1 MPKLVPIPVDSPF
14 SPLEDRDMVVIGRS
28 STGHKR
34 AGKKGLMYVGAVTE
48 AGKFH
53 ERKVMVDARFPHI
66 VFICGKRGSG
76 KSYTLGVVAEE
87 LAGTKTGIGV
97 VIVDPVGVF
106 WSMKFP
112 NRSKSERDALKKWG
126 MKVQGLNNMKV
137 MAPAGYFNELR
148 ETVDEPFSITVS
160 DMTAEDWCSV
170 FDIDRFKVQGL
181 LIGTALQKALE
192 GYRYLSPKG
201 RKMKV
206 EGREKYSID
215 DVITVIE
222 KDVDILSRDRGFAP
236 ATRRS
241 VIARFESAKLWGI
254 FEEEG
259 SSMDQISVPNQVT
272 VIDVSHQRLGENSR
286 ALVVGILARKVLEA
300 RIQAT
305 RAEDAEIIADSA
317 MTAETIPVTWLLID
331 EAHLMLPHK
340 GETPATSSLVEYA
353 KLGRKPGCALVLATQ
368 RPAATND
375 DVLSQVDVMIGHN
388 LALEDD
394 ITALRRRMPAKMPSM
409 MADSDFIRGLPIGVG
424 VLADQQTQNR
434 SFVFTVRPRA
444 SHHAGRQAVP
454 TDRKSDIAPSAR
466 KRGDPAPFAGA
477 TYRPRERE
485 QELDPDE
492 DEEPDID
499 DEQETI
505 DADVPDTAIEEPDA
519 EDEHSGDPE
528 DEVDIDRVG
537 FPDEDDGP
545 TDPEGLPSFSLD
557 ELQSGEDDEPD
568 IEPEEGPGE
577 TDGPTMAIFAP
588 LHDKED
594 ITEIATSKAKGFM
607 TKEMV
612 ESVEDVGLPL
622 TKVTFRHVKSGLI
635 MKKQAIRTLLW
646 DRMTGE
652 VGRIGGSGL
661 RRSEGIPLLMG
672 LSDDEVRLF
681 MALKDPHTL
690 GNLVETLQMDESVVE
705 RMLHR
710 LKEDGLVRFE
720 EDVYLQSM
728 TVKFKLYSKEMP
740 SIEQAPVFEE
750 LFKPTTSHK
759 EIERMVGLLYKGDV
773 IRLEDVLYPYY
784 RVTYVSTKGSRVVY
798 FDGLSGNEDKF
809 LTKFLL

>member
-14 SPLEDRDMVVIGRS
+14 SPLEDRDMVIIGRS

-34 AGKKGLMYVGAVTE
+34 AGRKGLMYVGAVSET
-48 AGKFH
+48 GKFH
-53 ERKVMVDARFPHI
+53 DRKVMVDARFPHI
-66 VFICGKRGSG
+66 IFICGKRGSG

-112 NRSKSERDALKKWG
+112 NRSKTERTALKQWG
-126 MKVQGLNNMKV
+126 MKAQGLGNMKV
-137 MAPAGYFNELR
+137 MAPAGYFDELR

-170 FDIDRFKVQGL
+170 FDIARFKVQGL
-181 LIGTALQKALE
+181 LIGTALQKAVE
-192 GYRYLSPKG
+192 GHRYLSPKG
-201 RKMKV
+201 RKMRV
-206 EGREKYSID
+206 EGRERYSID
-215 DVITVIE
+215 DIITVVE
-222 KDVDILSRDRGFAP
+222 KDIDILSRDRGFAP

-254 FEEEG
+254 FEEDG
-259 SSMDQISVPNQVT
+259 TSMDQISVPNQVT

-286 ALVVGILARKVLEA
+286 ALVVGILARKVLQA

-317 MTAETIPVTWLLID
+317 MTDETIPVTWLLID

-340 GETPATSSLVEYA
+340 GDTPATSSLVEYA

-394 ITALRRRMPAKMPSM
+394 ITALRRRMPAKMPPM

-454 TDRKSDIAPSAR
+454 TDRKSDIAPSSR

-477 TYRPRERE
+477 TFRPRENE
-485 QELDPDE
+485 PEPEDDGDE
-492 DEEPDID
+492 FEEEPEAGIPNGV
-499 DEQETI
+499 DE
-505 DADVPDTAIEEPDA
+505 VPEGDTAIPDEGTGEP
-519 EDEHSGDPE
+519 E
-528 DEVDIDRVG
+528 IDQVG
-537 FPDEDDGP
+537 FPDEE
-545 TDPEGLPSFSLD
+545 TDEPAEPEGLPSFSLD
-557 ELQSGEDDEPD
+557 ELRSEGADEPD
-568 IEPEEGPGE
+568 EEPV
-577 TDGPTMAIFAP
+577 DSDAPTMAIFTP
-588 LHDKED
+588 VHDRED
-594 ITEIATSKAKGFM
+594 MSGIAVSKAKGFM

-612 ESVEDVGLPL
+612 ESVEPVGLPL
-622 TKVTFRHVKSGLI
+622 TKVTFRHVRSGLLR
-635 MKKQAIRTLLW
+635 KKQAIRTILW

-652 VGRIGGSGL
+652 VAKATNSGL
-661 RRSEGIPLLMG
+661 RRSEGVPLLMG

-681 MALKDPHTL
+681 IALKDPHTL
-690 GNLVETLQMDESVVE
+690 ENLVETLQMEGSVIE

-710 LKEDGLVRFE
+710 LKDDGLVRFE

-740 SIEQAPVFEE
+740 SVEQAPVLEE

-759 EIERMVGLLYKGDV
+759 EIERMVGLLFKGDV
-773 IRLEDVLYPYY
+773 IRLEDVLFPYY

-798 FDGLSGNEDKF
+798 FDALSGTEDKF